1 MPKPRCEIVSLD
13 GFTLLP
19 LYFPLCQ
26 TSFLCGT
33 ENGISYERRRDWIE
47 ERILQLSQIFA
58 IDVCAYAVMS
68 NHYQVVLHVNQEKA
82 ATWDLKTLF
91 QQWSQLF
98 SLPPLVERYVKNE
111 TMDAALLAVVEKY
124 AKKYRQQLTDISWFM
139 RTLNEPIAR
148 RANKEDSCTGHFWES
163 RFSSTLLADEA
174 AVLACMVYV
183 DLNPVRANMAPT
195 PESSDYTSIKAR
207 IDCPEK
213 TEQLM
218 SFLLKKTDQKP
229 DTSKTSIP
237 FSWPDYLQLIDW
249 TGRAI
254 RDDKRG
260 SISQDIPP
268 ILQRL
273 NLDVNEWLKQH
284 HQLESYY
291 PVFMGHWK
299 QLEVVCQALKRK
311 WCKGS
316 ARSRLLFG
324 T

>member
-13 GFTLLP
+13 VSP
-19 LYFPLCQ
+19 YYHC
-26 TSFLCGT
+26 TSRCVRRAFLCGT
-33 ENGISYERRRDWIE
+33 ENGISYEHRRGWIE
-47 ERILQLSQIFA
+47 ERILQLSQIFS
-58 IDVCAYAVMS
+58 IDVCSYAVMS
-68 NHYQVVLHVNQEKA
+68 NHYHVVLHVDRGKA
-82 ATWDLKTLF
+82 AAWDLKTLF
-91 QQWSQLF
+91 QHWGQLF
-98 SLPPLVERYVKNE
+98 SLPPLVEQYVKDE
-111 TMDAALLAVVEKY
+111 IMDAALLAVVEKQ
-124 AKKYRQQLTDISWFM
+124 AKKYREQLTDISWFM

-148 RANKEDSCTGHFWES
+148 RANKEDGCTGHFWES

-183 DLNPVRANMAPT
+183 DLNPVRAHMAPT

-213 TEQLM
+213 TAQLM
-218 SFLLKKTDQKP
+218 PFLLKKTDQRP
-229 DTSKTSIP
+229 GVPETSIP
-237 FSWPDYLQLIDW
+237 FSWPDYLHLIDW

-260 SISQDIPP
+260 HIDQAMPP
-268 ILQRL
+268 ILHRL
-273 NLDVNEWLKQH
+273 NIDVGEWLKQH

-299 QLEVVCQALKRK
+299 QLDAVCQALKRK

>member
-13 GFTLLP
+13 VSP
-19 LYFPLCQ
+19 WYHC
-26 TSFLCGT
+26 TSRCVRRAFLCGT
-33 ENGISYERRRDWIE
+33 ENGISYEHRRDWIE
-47 ERILQLSQIFA
+47 ERILQLAQIFA
-58 IDVCAYAVMS
+58 IDVSAYVVMS
-68 NHYQVVLHVNQEKA
+68 NHFHVVLHVDQDRA
-82 ATWDLKTLF
+82 AAWDLRTLF
-91 QQWSQLF
+91 EHWGQLF
-98 SLPPLVERYVKNE
+98 SLPPVVEQYLKE
-111 TMDAALLAVVEKY
+111 DAMDAEFLASVKKY
-124 AKKYRQQLTDISWFM
+124 ADKYREHLTNISWFM

-148 RANKEDSCTGHFWES
+148 RANQEDGCTGHFWES

-174 AVLACMVYV
+174 AVLACMAYV

-218 SFLLKKTDQKP
+218 PFLLKKKDQKP
-229 DTSKTSIP
+229 GLPDTCIP

-260 SISQDIPP
+260 AIQQDVPP

-273 NLDVNEWLKQH
+273 NLDVDEWLKQH
-284 HQLESYY
+284 HQLENYY

-299 QLEVVCQALKRK
+299 QLEAVCQALKRK
-311 WCKGS
+311 FCKGS